1 MSLYEL
7 KYNKNSIHATNYY
20 LDLARIFSNK
30 KDYKEG
36 KMKLK
41 VLFISAN
48 PSKNLNLDE
57 EIRSVQKAINEHTQK
72 KESIEFIHRPAVRM
86 SDLILLLRKE
96 KPHILHFAGHG
107 DDGNGELCMID
118 DDTKEDIPIP
128 TEALSLLFKSIK
140 KNGNLRLV
148 FLNSC
153 YSKEQAEVIIKH
165 TDYVIGM
172 NSEINDDTARTLS
185 KQFYASFAT
194 GATVEEAFD
203 DAKIMVITNHYG
215 EKEIME
221 LLKRDESVKDFD
233 ITDIVGKER
242 DKKEES
248 GGTTI
253 NIKGNVNG
261 VANVS
266 GGTVNQTITQ
276 KTIKAKN
283 NFEHIENNGTM
294 KFD

>member
-1 MSLYEL
+1 
-7 KYNKNSIHATNYY
+7 
-20 LDLARIFSNK
+20 
-30 KDYKEG
+30 
-36 KMKLK
+36 MKLK

-72 KESIEFIHRPAVRM
+72 KESIQFIHRPAVRM
-86 SDLILLLRKE
+86 SDLILLLREK

-118 DDTKEDIPIP
+118 DETKEDIPIP
-128 TEALSLLFKSIK
+128 TKALTLLFKSIK
-140 KNGNLRLV
+140 INGNLRLV

-215 EKEIME
+215 EEEIME
-221 LLKRDESVKDFD
+221 LLKRDKSVKDFS
-233 ITDIVGKER
+233 IVDIVGKEEQL
-242 DKKEES
+242 DNEES
-248 GGTTI
+248 
-253 NIKGNVNG
+253 NIKQTHSGSGDNVVGDKIVHN
-261 VANVS
+261 
-266 GGTVNQTITQ
+266 
-276 KTIKAKN
+276 KTIFTEN
-283 NFEHIENNGTM
+283 NFENIDNKDIMN
-294 KFD
+294 FD